1 MIANLQA
8 ARRNIRI
15 AYYLAR
21 GRWPYDYQ
29 LAFWRDTRRLTT
41 YNKSRDTG
49 FSEAGAFKFFYNA
62 WQGIGA
68 KEKMLMSTSKR
79 QSQHLRQY
87 VREFIDSLGLQG
99 ELDLDNETII
109 RFKNHFI
116 LVFLPQ
122 SPSSVRTYHGDVL
135 LDEAAHFTQ
144 GRAIREAV
152 IPFIGRGY
160 SLTAISTPFG
170 EDGLFYPLWTNRM
183 YSQTTI
189 HHSRCPDLLTI
200 DPEFKMPRIEVIR
213 RSMDEDSYQQEYC
226 NQFLD
231 EASAFLPSTLIL
243 ACTDEEMPFLTH
255 VFRGY
260 VDPDELDNLVADIA
274 NLQPT
279 RAGMDYGAKMDASE
293 IMFCRKEGGKDKL
306 VANVSLQYVKYTIQE
321 QIARKLAGL
330 CPDGFY
336 VDATGPGA
344 GIAQHLED
352 ATGNATGVTFNSK
365 TKETLALD
373 LKRAMQDGKLTIPED
388 RPLATQLHS
397 IKRTKGQS
405 AFRYDTDRGQ
415 GHHADKFWALA
426 MAISEGIRGGAIE
439 FSAWNP

>member
-8 ARRNIRI
+8 AARSIKM

-29 LAFWRDTRRLTT
+29 MAFWKDARRLTA

-49 FSEAGAFKFFYNA
+49 FSEAGAFKFFYRA
-62 WQGIGA
+62 WQGLGA

-87 VREFIDSLGLQG
+87 VREFIEALGLNS

-109 RFKNHFI
+109 RFKNNFV

-122 SPSSVRTYHGDVL
+122 SPSSVRTYHGDLL
-135 LDEAAHFTQ
+135 LDEAAHFTTGKQ
-144 GRAIREAV
+144 TREAV

-183 YSQTTI
+183 YNQVTI
-189 HHSRCPDLLTI
+189 HHSQCPDLISI
-200 DPEFKMPRIEVIR
+200 DPEFKIPRIEVIR
-213 RSMDEDSYQQEYC
+213 RSMDEDSFQQEFC

-231 EASAFLPSTLIL
+231 EASAFLPSALIL
-243 ACTDEEMPFLTH
+243 ACTDVEAVFFSH
-255 VFRGY
+255 VFRGE
-260 VDPDELDNLVADIA
+260 VDEDELATVIDELAL
-274 NLQPT
+274 LQPT
-279 RAGMDYGAKMDASE
+279 RAGMDYGSKMDASE
-293 IMFCRKEGGKDKL
+293 VVFSRREEGKDKI
-306 VANVSLQYVKYTIQE
+306 VANISLQYVKYSVQETI
-321 QIARKLAGL
+321 AKKMAAL

-336 VDATGPGA
+336 VDSTGPGA
-344 GIAQHLED
+344 GIASHLED
-352 ATGNATGVTFNSK
+352 STGNNTGITFTSK

-373 LKRAMQDGKLTIPED
+373 LKRAMQDGKIILPED

-397 IKRTKGQS
+397 IKRTRGQT
-405 AFRYDTDRGQ
+405 AFRYDADRSKGS
-415 GHHADKFWALA
+415 HADKFWALA
-426 MAISEGIRGGAIE
+426 MAISEGIRGGGIE
-439 FSAWNP
+439 FEAWNP